1 MVREQPRRSLWKMR
15 PEGVASSHFHKYVKS
30 PRKAVG
36 GSSWMV
42 EATALSVQVAP
53 QVPSA
58 ANMELFLPLGNWASS
73 SALPRGAGYLTP
85 TFKEPYT
92 PGHHFQGQCLPPARP
107 IKSACGF
114 YAGAVVGGQTSWC
127 PGGKAGTLLI
137 SQWPC

>member
-1 MVREQPRRSLWKMR
+1 
-15 PEGVASSHFHKYVKS
+15 
-30 PRKAVG
+30 
-36 GSSWMV
+36 MV